1 VQRDVPGSAG
11 LVLAANVVHLD
22 PAPAVFEA
30 MLRGWDTQ
38 QRARYLTESTV
49 RPRLRL
55 MRRLVEF
62 SNLYPWQW
70 TPAEFEAFIVHLRS
84 GPRPLALSTA
94 RGYGL
99 SIRLFCEYLTDARYG
114 WPALCVQRFGEA
126 PQQVVHEDNSVL
138 HVEDYEGDPRRR
150 PFTYDEVQ
158 ALFDAADGLV
168 EAIRSQGRKG
178 SLSAL
183 RDAALLKVTYAYGLR
198 RQEVARL
205 DLADLR
211 TNAKAPRFGRCGV
224 LAVRHGKAARGGPPQ
239 RRTVLLVPEM
249 DWVMPV
255 IEHWLREVRP
265 TLRPG
270 RHPALW
276 MTERRGRVSLRSVNA
291 AFTTARDAAGLDSAL
306 DLHCLRHSYVTHLIE
321 FGYPVK
327 FVQDQV
333 GHKHASTTSIY
344 TSVSDEYRNQLLQQ
358 SLQGRLGRM
367 WGDPL

>member
-1 VQRDVPGSAG
+1 M
-11 LVLAANVVHLD
+11 VHLD

-30 MLRGWDTQ
+30 MLGGWGTQ
-38 QRARYLTESTV
+38 QRARFLVEATV
-49 RPRLRL
+49 QPRLRL

-70 TPAEFEAFIVHLRS
+70 TPAEAEAFIVHLRS
-84 GPRPLALSTA
+84 GPRPLAISTA

-99 SIRLFCEYLTDARYG
+99 AIRLFCEYLTDARYG
-114 WPALCVQRFGEA
+114 WPAVCSERFGA
-126 PQQVVHEDNSVL
+126 VPQQVMHEGNSVA
-138 HVEDYEGDPRRR
+138 HIEDYEGDPGRR

-158 ALFDAADGLV
+158 EFFDAADGL
-168 EAIRSQGRKG
+168 ASTIRERGRKG
-178 SLSAL
+178 VLTAL

-224 LAVRHGKAARGGPPQ
+224 LAVRYGKAASGGPPQ

-249 DWVMPV
+249 DWVLPV
-255 IEHWLREVRP
+255 LEHWLTEVRP
-265 TLRPG
+265 AMQPG
-270 RHPALW
+270 KHPALW
-276 MTERRGRVSLRSVNA
+276 VTERRGRVSVRLINA
-291 AFTTARDAAGLDSAL
+291 AFNTVRDAAGLDPAL
-306 DLHCLRHSYVTHLIE
+306 DLHCLRHSYVTHLVE

-344 TSVSDEYRNQLLQQ
+344 TGVSDEYRNQLLQQ
-358 SLQGRLGRM
+358 SLRGRLGQM
-367 WGDPL
+367 WGEQP